1 MSIVN
6 PQNWLKLNWPNCKA
20 LDHDWTME
28 RYDYPQEVRDWIKEN
43 WVKVSDNNGGT
54 YHEPQYHKNKGGS
67 QPNQKSDEKS
77 TEKSDEK
84 STEKSAEKSAESTKN
99 FEKNCAKTYQKTV
112 FGKGMDKAN
121 KKALNIMAT
130 QGSDAAI
137 AHMFT
142 HPENGRA
149 LSYGEMRMFYG

>member
-67 QPNQKSDEKS
+67 QPNQKSDE
-77 TEKSDEK
+77 
-84 STEKSAEKSAESTKN
+84 STKN

-130 QGSDAAI
+130 QGSEAAI